1 MIYGAYDY
9 YTHWLSAK
17 KNGYKCKGVRN
28 AQTGK
33 WRFEGGARH
42 HGRFPGCTFCP
53 GLIHREIAEDGSEVW
68 KLKIEHECVPL
79 SIVDLEAGNPVAGDT
94 VSPSTSVSV
103 STVALTPAVVVPI
116 EADPAPELPAESP
129 AEGGAAV
136 EVVASGGEGTAY
148 EMLASTTETSGDEG
162 HKRRNGE
169 VDDRP
174 PMVVLFPPPYLQMDE
189 ELKKLGEDLKKCQK
203 WREISGGDGGKR
215 LYLPSLESD
224 PMLASLHARVRAAL
238 APYVAQLR
246 KNYPNLRYFKYGA
259 ILSRRGARSQYV
271 CHYFRLHSDYS
282 EECHLRLP
290 WYQPCSIILAI
301 DPFKLTYLPEHSM
314 PDCER
319 QTMAV
324 APTHALGFTNAVLH
338 AGEENEEPY
347 DCVRLFGYG
356 VHMVEDFPKNKI
368 WLWPTVAE
376 GEIRAQPL
384 ERKTSYTASLKD
396 LATGCSLSGRQCF
409 KRDLLMNY
417 QAKEKE
423 ATEEANRAKA
433 SERSK
438 KRKRGGI

>member
-1 MIYGAYDY
+1 M
-9 YTHWLSAK
+9 
-17 KNGYKCKGVRN
+17 NGYKCKGVKN
-28 AQTGK
+28 AKTGIWSFK
-33 WRFEGGARH
+33 GGANHRE
-42 HGRFPGCTFCP
+42 RYPGCTFCP
-53 GLIHREIAEDGSEVW
+53 GMIHRVIQVDGKVVW
-68 KLKIEHECVPL
+68 KLKSEHECTPL
-79 SIVDLEAGNPVAGDT
+79 SIVDLEAEVPAVVSDSVA
-94 VSPSTSVSV
+94 VSA
-103 STVALTPAVVVPI
+103 VAATPAVAVPI
-116 EADPAPELPAESP
+116 EADPAPELSAEGP

-136 EVVASGGEGTAY
+136 EVEVVASGGEGIAY
-148 EMLASTTETSGDEG
+148 EMLASITETSGDEG
-162 HKRRNGE
+162 QKRRNGE

-174 PMVVLFPPPYLQMDE
+174 PMVVLFPPPYLQMDK
-189 ELKKLGEDLKKCQK
+189 ELKKLGKDLKKCKK

-301 DPFKLTYLPEHSM
+301 DPFRLTYLPEHSM

-384 ERKTSYTASLKD
+384 ERKTSYIASLKD

-438 KRKRGGI
+438 ERKRGGN